1 MPRSMQVTSRVDR
14 WLCGSGFPRSISRA
28 RMATPSAVDT
38 GADTEACHLKTYFNQ
53 RDAVYSSQAYPS
65 LTKKV
70 RSPWVRPA
78 PL

>member
-1 MPRSMQVTSRVDR
+1 MQRSMQVTSRVDR
-14 WLCGSGFPRSISRA
+14 WFFRSGFVRSLARA
-28 RMATPSAVDT
+28 RVATAVAVDT
-38 GADTEACHLKTYFNQ
+38 GTDAKACQLNTPFNQ

-70 RSPWVRPA
+70 RSPWVKPA